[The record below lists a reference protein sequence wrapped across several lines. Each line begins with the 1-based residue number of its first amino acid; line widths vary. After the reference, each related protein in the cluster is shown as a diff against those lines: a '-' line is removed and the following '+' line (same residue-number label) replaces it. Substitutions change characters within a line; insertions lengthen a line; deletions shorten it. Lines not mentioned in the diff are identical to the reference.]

1 MRFSLVIGA
10 FCLAFSLAA
19 QTEKIQFG
27 VVTKEQLLEK
37 QHPKDP
43 EAEAAILYKYQKTYF
58 EGSTLTNLIIK
69 TEYFFRYKIY
79 NKKGFDWGNHVIP
92 LVRRSNN
99 NGDYVKTLTGTTL
112 TLENDTIYAD
122 LVGRDNVFN
131 QAVNSYIRTE
141 TVTFPNLKEGAIL
154 DLSYTIINPYPVS
167 LRDVVHQFPIP
178 VDRSEAD
185 IFIPNYLVFKAYT
198 KGFED
203 IHYNVYNKDINQIYE
218 ITATD
223 IPALKEEE
231 YINNIENYRASTVF
245 ELMQTRYPFPTKK
258 LGYNWEEVTRTIYKS
273 DYFGDELKKSRY
285 FSKDLQKILANN
297 YSDSLQLAE
306 AIFEF
311 VKEKMTW
318 NGNASFATFQ
328 GLSDAYD
335 ANKGN
340 SGEINMILTAMFRE
354 AGFEANP
361 VLSSTRDYGI
371 PVFPSMQGFN
381 YVIASIFLNGQ
392 DILFDATEKYSLK
405 NVLPLRA
412 INWNGK
418 LMRKNN
424 TYKEINLFPEDLSV
438 SRSLLKAEVDENGD
452 IRGSIE
458 NEMSRQFMLLYL
470 AVKKMDYQNDY
481 AKSLED
487 FYNIELSELTDN
499 HEDKTATNFR
509 ENYQFLSE
517 NQADIIDGKIY
528 FSPTMFLKMNENP
541 FKATKREYP
550 IDFVF
555 PKSEILEAEFSIPE
569 DYKVTY
575 LPKSLHLK
583 FVDDLASYDYEIK
596 QIDDKIFLKYELT
609 TKRSVVAPTYYSLFK
624 AFFEKI
630 VNKQNDKII
639 IEKIKS

>member
-1 MRFSLVIGA
+1 LT
-10 FCLAFSLAA
+10 A
-19 QTEKIQFG
+19 QNEKIQFG
-27 VVTKEQLLEK
+27 VATKEQLLEK
-37 QHPKDP
+37 QHPKHP
-43 EAEAAILYKYQKTYF
+43 EADAAILYKYQKTYF

-122 LVGRDNVFN
+122 LVGRDNIFN
-131 QAVNSYIRTE
+131 QTVNSYIRTE

-154 DLSYTIINPYPVS
+154 DLAYTIINPYPIS

-185 IFIPNYLVFKAYT
+185 IFIPNYLIFKAYT

-203 IHYNVYNKDINQIYE
+203 IHYNVYNKDIHQIYE

-223 IPALKEEE
+223 IPELKEEA
-231 YINNIENYRASTVF
+231 YINNIENYRANTVF
-245 ELMQTRYPFPTKK
+245 ELMQTRYPFPAKK
-258 LGYNWEEVTRTIYKS
+258 LGYTWEEVTRTIYKS
-273 DYFGDELKKSRY
+273 DYFGDELKKSKY
-285 FSKDLQKILANN
+285 FSKDLKKILANN
-297 YSDSLQLAE
+297 YSDSLKLAE

-371 PVFPSMQGFN
+371 PVFPSIEGFN
-381 YVIASIFLNGQ
+381 YVIASIYLNGQ

-418 LMRKNN
+418 LMRKDN
-424 TYKEINLFPEDLSV
+424 TYKEINLFPEELSV
-438 SRSLLKAEVDENGD
+438 SRSLLKATVHENGD
-452 IRGSIE
+452 IAGNIE

-487 FYNIELSELTDN
+487 FYKIEVTDLTDN
-499 HEDKTATNFR
+499 HEDKSATHFR
-509 ENYQFLSE
+509 EKYRFLTE
-517 NQADIIDGKIY
+517 NQTDIIDGKIY
-528 FSPTMFLKMNENP
+528 FSPTVFLKMDENP
-541 FKATKREYP
+541 FRATKREYP

-555 PKSEILEAEFSIPE
+555 PKSEILEAEFSISA
-569 DYKVTY
+569 DYQVTY
-575 LPKSLHLK
+575 LPKSLHIK
-583 FVDDLASYDYEIK
+583 FVDDLASYDYEVK
-596 QIDDKIFLKYELT
+596 QIDDKIFLKSALT
-609 TKRSVVAPTYYSLFK
+609 TKQSVVAPTYYSLFK
-624 AFFEKI
+624 EFFEKI

>member
-10 FCLAFSLAA
+10 FCLVFGLAA
-19 QTEKIQFG
+19 QTQKIQFG

-122 LVGRDNVFN
+122 LVGRDNVFH

-154 DLSYTIINPYPVS
+154 DLAYTIVNPYPVS

-185 IFIPNYLVFKAYT
+185 VFIPNYLVFKAYT

-285 FSKDLQKILANN
+285 FSKDLKKILANN

-381 YVIASIFLNGQ
+381 YVIASIYLNGQ

-438 SRSLLKAEVDENGD
+438 SRSLLKAKVNENGD
-452 IRGSIE
+452 IVGSIE

-499 HEDKTATNFR
+499 HEDKTATNFK
-509 ENYQFLSE
+509 ESYQFLSE
-517 NQADIIDGKIY
+517 NQTDIIDGKIY
-528 FSPTMFLKMNENP
+528 FSPTLFLKMSENP

-575 LPKSLHLK
+575 LPKSLHIK
-583 FVDDLASYDYEIK
+583 FEDDLASYDYEIK
-596 QIDDKIFLKYELT
+596 QIDDKIFLKSELT